1 MSSIIENLVVNR
13 IIIHE
18 IFKRVESDHPSIPA
32 YGDSLLIMSSKAMQ
46 ALQQRLVEAL
56 GNNSHSIEMDIN
68 DRRPDGIP
76 NFTKDLYQMGDA
88 EFIIKSRY
96 VAEKLSEAQV
106 SMQIPGGIVIII
118 NGTSGVN
125 KYPCCAIIKA
135 EVHTG
140 FHKKEKNGG
149 ISAEY
154 LSDLFLTPQQK
165 LYKIGFFL
173 YTKNETKVLIY
184 DHNMTRLETKQAAKY
199 FYESFLGCK
208 IADSSKIITQNFF
221 ILTGE
226 FINGLDIETEKK
238 LDYQDNLYSYLK
250 NKNDSTLSISEFSE
264 KYLDLD
270 HRDTY
275 NTYMLEAAFP
285 PIAIVK
291 ELDLIKNKLR
301 RRKISFSSGVTIQRS
316 SGNLKEVVS
325 VIESSEE
332 STTIKI
338 SGKIRDQLT

>member
-1 MSSIIENLVVNR
+1 MSSTIENLVINR

-18 IFKRVESDHPSIPA
+18 IFKRVESNHPSIPVF
-32 YGDSLLIMSSKAMQ
+32 GDSLLIMSSKANQ

-68 DRRPDGIP
+68 DKRSDGIP
-76 NFTKDLYQMGDA
+76 NFAKSLYEMGDT
-88 EFIIKSRY
+88 EFVTKSRY

-165 LYKIGFFL
+165 LYKIGFFIF
-173 YTKNETKVLIY
+173 KETEIKALVY

-208 IADSSKIITQNFF
+208 IADSSKILTQNFF

-226 FINGLDIETEKK
+226 FINELDIETEKK
-238 LDYQDNLYSYLK
+238 LDYQDSLYSYLK

-264 KYLDLD
+264 KYLDLE
-270 HRDTY
+270 HRDIY
-275 NTYMLEAAFP
+275 NSYMLTATFP
-285 PIAIVK
+285 AIAIVK

-301 RRKISFSSGVTIQRS
+301 RRKISFSSGVTVQRS
-316 SGNLKEVVS
+316 SGSLKEVLS
-325 VIESSEE
+325 IIESSES

-338 SGKIRDQLT
+338 SGKIKDQLT